1 MLLPGI
7 LAGQG
12 PLDGFSYDGLEFSG
26 FGVELGGV
34 TSDRLESG
42 VVAGIRVD
50 YGYFAPRVRMVFGLS
65 YFKEDFDRD
74 EIVQFESSLRRVV
87 IDPTN
92 DFVIVVGDISLSNI
106 QADNLTKFAKVHYT
120 DINGDQQA
128 YLTEDEARY
137 LTIRKG
143 SLDDA
148 ERSEIESH
156 VAHTYRFLM
165 EIPWTKELKDI
176 PMIAYGHHEK
186 LNGRGYPRSLDAPDI
201 PIQTRM
207 MTIADIFD
215 ALTAADR
222 PYKRA
227 MTIERALSILAD
239 EVKGEMLDPDLFKV
253 FVEAKSFEKKV
264 ARASGMFDPA

>member
-26 FGVELGGV
+26 FGIELGGV

-74 EIVQFESSLRRVV
+74 EIVQFERSLRRVV

-106 QADNLTKFAKVHYT
+106 QADIDLLYEFSKGPSLMTYGGVGLAVH
-120 DINGDQQA
+120 IRNGAGPAIDG
-128 YLTEDEARY
+128 T
-137 LTIRKG
+137 
-143 SLDDA
+143 
-148 ERSEIESH
+148 
-156 VAHTYRFLM
+156 
-165 EIPWTKELKDI
+165 
-176 PMIAYGHHEK
+176 
-186 LNGRGYPRSLDAPDI
+186 
-201 PIQTRM
+201 
-207 MTIADIFD
+207 
-215 ALTAADR
+215 
-222 PYKRA
+222 
-227 MTIERALSILAD
+227 
-239 EVKGEMLDPDLFKV
+239 
-253 FVEAKSFEKKV
+253 FVEDVLDTFAAGFNLVLGGELSVLTGLSSYADVRLGLSGELNMASF
-264 ARASGMFDPA
+264 RIGLMFRPSGN